1 MKSRL
6 IPPLLLGIAT
16 ATLGPVACNSAGE
29 ETEAALEPGTEL
41 GIMLAAMDTS
51 VDPGDDFYAYA
62 NGGWMTANE
71 IPADRSNIGGF
82 WIAGEQTDANL
93 AALIADLEESEPEAG
108 TDAARVKA
116 YYDAFLDTATIDRL
130 GMRPVAA
137 DLQRIA
143 AIGDKTQLARVLG
156 GNLRADVD
164 PLNATD
170 MTTENLFGL
179 FVSQALAKREVMPY
193 LLQGGLG
200 MPEREYYLSVEPAMR
215 EHQAAYRRYIEDMLE
230 AAGVDDAAAKA
241 QRIWNLELKI
251 ARAHATREERDDWSK
266 ASEIWAA
273 ADFAEK
279 APGLDWAAF
288 FEAARLGEQEE
299 FNAFDARAI
308 PKLAALVGSEP
319 LDAWKDWLTF
329 HQINQN
335 AAYLP
340 SAIDRLYFAF
350 NGTQLTGQEEQ
361 RPRDKRALTAVNAN
375 IGDTLGKLYTERF
388 FPASAKAQTEAMVD
402 NIKAAFARRIDT
414 LDWMAPE
421 TKEEAKA
428 KAEGMEVGVG
438 YPDTWTDYSDLEL
451 AAETA
456 YANKQ
461 AAERLYYSQQL
472 AKIGKPLDR
481 REWWM
486 NAQLVNAV
494 NLPVQNA
501 MNFPAAI
508 LQRPF
513 FDPEADPAFNYGA
526 IGAVIGHE
534 ISHSFDDAG
543 SAFDRNGLMRDWWT
557 EADLRVFQQNGQAL
571 SDQYDT
577 YEALPGL
584 KVNGNLTLGE
594 NIADLAGLA
603 AAYDAYRASLN
614 GAEAP
619 VIDGFTGDQRFFI
632 AYAQAW
638 ATKFRDAAL
647 RQRIA
652 TDGHA
657 PGNFRALTV
666 RNLDAWYDAFDVEE
680 GDELY
685 LPPEQRVRI
694 W

>member
-6 IPPLLLGIAT
+6 IPALLLGIAA
-16 ATLGPVACNSAGE
+16 ATLGPVACRGGE
-29 ETEAALEPGTEL
+29 EPAAEVAPGTEA
-41 GIMLAAMDTS
+41 GILLASMDTS

-62 NGGWMTANE
+62 NGKWMETTE
-71 IPADRSNIGGF
+71 IPADRSNVGGF
-82 WIAGEQTDANL
+82 WIADQQTERNL
-93 AALIADLEESEPEAG
+93 EALIADLEESEPDAG
-108 TDAARVKA
+108 SDAARVKA

-130 GMRPVAA
+130 GVAPIQA

-143 AIGDKTQLARVLG
+143 AIRDKTQLARVLG
-156 GNLRADVD
+156 GTTRADVD

-170 MTTENLFGL
+170 MTTENLFGV
-179 FVSQALAKREVMPY
+179 FVSQALATREVMPY
-193 LLQGGLG
+193 ILQGGLG
-200 MPEREYYLSVEPAMR
+200 MPEREYYLSSAPDMR
-215 EHQAAYRRYIEDMLE
+215 DHQAAYRQYVEDMLE
-230 AAGVDDAAAKA
+230 AAGIDNAAAKA
-241 QRIWNLELKI
+241 QRIWELELKI
-251 ARAHATREERDDWSK
+251 ARAHATREESDDWSK
-266 ASEIWAA
+266 AKEIWTAE
-273 ADFAEK
+273 DFTER
-279 APGLDWAAF
+279 APGLDWEEF
-288 FEAARLGEQEE
+288 FEAAQLGEQDK
-299 FNAFDARAI
+299 FNAFHARSI

-329 HQINQN
+329 HQINKN
-335 AAYLP
+335 ASVLP
-340 SAIDRLYFAF
+340 SRIDNLAFAF
-350 NGTQLTGQEEQ
+350 NGTQLTGAEEQ
-361 RPRDKRALTAVNAN
+361 RPRAKRAISAVNAN
-375 IGDTLGKLYTERF
+375 IGDALGKLYTERF
-388 FPASAKAQTEAMVD
+388 FPAAAKASVEAMVD
-402 NIKAAFARRIDT
+402 NIKAAFAKRIDA
-414 LDWMAPE
+414 LDWMAPA
-421 TKEEAKA
+421 TKEEAIA

-438 YPDTWTDYSDLEL
+438 YPDTWTDYSSLEF
-451 AAETA
+451 APDAA

-461 AAERLYYSQQL
+461 AAEQLRYRQQL

-513 FDPEADPAFNYGA
+513 YDPKADPAFNYGA

-543 SAFDRNGLMRDWWT
+543 AAFDRNGLMRNWWT
-557 EADLRVFQQNGQAL
+557 DADLQVFQRNGRAL
-571 SDQYDT
+571 SEQYDM

-584 KVNGNLTLGE
+584 NVKGELTLGE
-594 NIADLAGLA
+594 NIADIAGLA
-603 AAYDAYRASLN
+603 AAYDAYKASLN
-614 GAEAP
+614 GEEAP

-638 ATKFRDAAL
+638 ATKFREAAL

-666 RNLDAWYDAFDVEE
+666 RNLDAWYDAFDVEPE
-680 GDELY
+680 DELY
-685 LPPEQRVRI
+685 LPPEKRVRI

>member
-1 MKSRL
+1 MTRRIL
-6 IPPLLLGIAT
+6 PALLLGVAT
-16 ATLGPVACNSAGE
+16 LTLGPIACNLAGD
-29 ETEAALEPGTEL
+29 ETAATTPGTEL
-41 GIMLAAMDTS
+41 GILRQSMDTS
-51 VDPGDDFYAYA
+51 VKPGDDFYAYA
-62 NGGWMTANE
+62 NGGWMNANE
-71 IPADRSNIGGF
+71 IQADRSNIGGF
-82 WIAGEQTDANL
+82 WVADQQTEQNL
-93 AALIADLEESEPEAG
+93 EALIADLEKSKPEAG

-116 YYDAFLDTATIDRL
+116 YYDAFLDTAAIDKL
-130 GMRPVAA
+130 GLQPIQP

-143 AIGDKTQLARVLG
+143 AIRDKRDLAWVLG

-170 MTTENLFGL
+170 MGTENLFGV
-179 FVSQALAKREVMPY
+179 FVSQALAEREVLPY

-200 MPEREYYLSVEPAMR
+200 MPEREYYLSSAPDMR
-215 EHQAAYRRYIEDMLE
+215 EHQAAYRQYVEDMLA
-230 AAGVDDAAAKA
+230 AAGVPDAAAKA
-241 QRIWNLELKI
+241 QRVWDLELKI
-251 ARAHATREERDDWSK
+251 ARAHATREESDDWSK
-266 ASEIWAA
+266 AKAIWTAGQ
-273 ADFAEK
+273 FAEK
-279 APGLDWAAF
+279 APGIDWRAF
-288 FEAARLGEQEE
+288 FEAAQLGEQQK
-299 FNAFDARAI
+299 FNAFHAGAI

-329 HQINQN
+329 HQINKN
-335 AAYLP
+335 ASVLP
-340 SAIDRLYFAF
+340 SKVDALYFAF
-350 NGTQLTGQEEQ
+350 NGTQLTGQEAN
-361 RPRDKRALTAVNAN
+361 RPRAKRAIGAVNATL
-375 IGDTLGKLYTERF
+375 GDALGKLYVERY
-388 FPASAKAQTEAMVD
+388 FPASNKAQIEDMVGE
-402 NIKAAFARRIDT
+402 IKAAFARRIEA
-414 LDWMAPE
+414 LDWMAPA

-438 YPDTWTDYSDLEL
+438 YPDTWLDYSSLEI
-451 AAETA
+451 APGTA

-461 AAERLYYSQQL
+461 AAELLRYREQL

-513 FDPEADPAFNYGA
+513 FDPKADPAFNYGA
-526 IGAVIGHE
+526 IGGVIGHE

-543 SAFDRNGLMRDWWT
+543 AAFDRNGLMRNWWT
-557 EADLRVFQQNGQAL
+557 PEDLAVFQRNGKAL

-577 YEALPGL
+577 YEALPSL
-584 KVNGNLTLGE
+584 HVNGNLTLGE

-603 AAYDAYRASLN
+603 AAYDAYRASLD
-614 GAEAP
+614 GKEAP

-638 ATKFRDAAL
+638 ASKYRDAAL

-657 PGNFRALTV
+657 PGHFRALTV
-666 RNLDAWYDAFDVEE
+666 RNLDAWYDAFGVKE
-680 GDELY
+680 GDKLY
-685 LPPEQRVRI
+685 LAPEQRVRI